1 MATID
6 IDAYREREAQG
17 LITCRSHPT
26 HDLLIWNYT
35 PQCQFQQA
43 WDKITMQSRGLIT
56 TSDGT
61 IVARPFKKF
70 HNLEQHAG
78 EIPLEPFKVTE
89 KMDGSLGILYVA
101 DGKPYIATRG
111 SFTSEQAEHA
121 TKILYSK
128 YAGFIPTLQQ
138 WDYYT
143 LLFEIVYPQNRIVV
157 DYGAME
163 DIVLLTVIYTESG
176 KEHNIHDPIWV
187 KIWPF
192 PIVKHYDGIKDIAQL
207 KHLEEPNKEGF
218 VLHFESG
225 LRLKA
230 KFAEYVRL
238 HRLLT
243 QCTARTIW
251 ELLRTDQ
258 PFDDLLNRVPDEF
271 YAWVKRTRDGLFQQF
286 KTIETQSI
294 AVVEQV
300 KSLPTRKE
308 QAAIVV
314 REQYRGIIFLML
326 DGKKYHDAIWK
337 LLYPTAERPFKI
349 DEEAV

>member
-17 LITCRSHPT
+17 LITCRTHPT

-43 WDKITMQSRGLIT
+43 WDEITIQSRGLIT
-56 TSDGT
+56 KSDGT
-61 IVARPFKKF
+61 IIARPFKKF
-70 HNLEQHAG
+70 HNLEQHEG
-78 EIPLEPFKVTE
+78 YLPLEPFKVTE
-89 KMDGSLGILYVA
+89 KMDGSLGILYFA

-111 SFTSEQAEHA
+111 SFTSEQAIKA
-121 TKILYSK
+121 TDILYAK
-128 YAGFIPTLQQ
+128 YGGITGLFKPC
-138 WDYYT
+138 YT
-143 LLFEIVYPQNRIVV
+143 YLFEIIYPSNRIVV
-157 DYGAME
+157 DYAEME
-163 DIVLLTVIYTESG
+163 DLVLLAIIDIETGQEY
-176 KEHNIHDPIWV
+176 NIHDPDFM
-187 KIWPF
+187 KTCSGFF
-192 PIVKHYDGIKDIAQL
+192 PIVRHYDGIKDIAQL
-207 KHLEEPNKEGF
+207 KSLEEPNKEGF

-238 HRLLT
+238 HKLLT

-271 YAWVKRTRDGLFQQF
+271 YAWVKRTRDDLLRQF
-286 KTIETQSI
+286 KTIETEALAS
-294 AVVEQV
+294 VEQV
-300 KSLPTRKE
+300 ESLPTRKE

-326 DGKKYHDAIWK
+326 DGKDYHEAIWK
-337 LLYPTAERPFKI
+337 LLYPPAERPFKI
-349 DEEAV
+349 DEEVA